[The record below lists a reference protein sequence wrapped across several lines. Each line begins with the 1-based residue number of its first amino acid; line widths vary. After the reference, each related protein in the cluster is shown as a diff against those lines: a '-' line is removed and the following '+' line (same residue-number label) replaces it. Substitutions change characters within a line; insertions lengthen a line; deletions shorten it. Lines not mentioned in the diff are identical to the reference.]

1 MSEFKVGDEVF
12 ISWAQGWPTT
22 RATITE
28 EYWAGGYEATE
39 NDGGLEVFVTDNMLT
54 RVEVDVNN
62 EDAVEESEP
71 EESPEPDMVDRPNH
85 YTAGMPEGV
94 EVIDIINAQE
104 AGYLHGNVLK
114 YMLRWKF
121 KNGLED
127 LKKARVYLNWL
138 IEKVEAGDEG

>member
-1 MSEFKVGDEVF
+1 MSKFKAGDEVKITIDSWDDTKRYGYLED
-12 ISWAQGWPTT
+12 ISS
-22 RATITE
+22 
-28 EYWAGGYEATE
+28 AGTHWVVVG
-39 NDGGLEVFVTDNMLT
+39 DGHSSYDGPYSFDEFELEKVSS
-54 RVEVDVNN
+54 
-62 EDAVEESEP
+62 A
-71 EESPEPDMVDRPNH
+71 EESPEPDMVERPNH

-104 AGYLHGNVLK
+104 AGYLHGNVIK

-138 IEKVEAGDEG
+138 IEQEEKK

>member
-1 MSEFKVGDEVF
+1 MGPWKYSINDSVGLVNSPESV
-12 ISWAQGWPTT
+12 G
-22 RATITE
+22 TITRRMWDSSGNTAYYSIVFNGE
-28 EYWAGGYEATE
+28 SDSFT
-39 NDGGLEVFVTDNMLT
+39 LPEVALKYAHT
-54 RVEVDVNN
+54 
-62 EDAVEESEP
+62 EESEP

-94 EVIDIINAQE
+94 EVIDIINAQG

-127 LKKARVYLNWL
+127 LRKARVYLNWL
-138 IEKVEAGDEG
+138 IEKVEAGEDV